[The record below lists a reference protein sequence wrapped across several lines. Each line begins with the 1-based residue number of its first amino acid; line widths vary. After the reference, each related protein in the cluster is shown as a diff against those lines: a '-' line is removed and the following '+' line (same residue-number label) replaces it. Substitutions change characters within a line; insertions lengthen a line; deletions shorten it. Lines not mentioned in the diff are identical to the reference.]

1 MKKKNASKK
10 IMPMDF
16 SGWNFVIFLT
26 LSLILI
32 VFVAMTVSNQMHVLR
47 ARAGRSCPDISTL
60 PRPEDCPGGSW
71 KFYRDANG
79 CQQFMCPT
87 R

>member
-1 MKKKNASKK
+1 MKKKNTSKK
-10 IMPMDF
+10 SVPVDF
-16 SGWNFVIFLT
+16 GAWNFIIFLT
-26 LSLILI
+26 LAFILI
-32 VFVAMTVSNQMHVLR
+32 VFVALTMSKQVMVLR
-47 ARAGRSCPDISTL
+47 ARAGRSCPDVSTL

-71 KFYRDANG
+71 KFYRDSNG